1 METNKQFISYI
12 CSMVPYGLKVQYNGE
27 IYELYG
33 VANNEKVVIVKPL
46 MSELMAV
53 PFNEIKTYLRPMSS
67 MMEEENKQYQT
78 LTPIVE
84 VVFEDDA
91 SRLIDWLNANHFD
104 YRGLIEM
111 NLAIEA
117 PEGMYENEIKSI

>member
-1 METNKQFISYI
+1 
-12 CSMVPYGLKVQYNGE
+12 
-27 IYELYG
+27 
-33 VANNEKVVIVKPL
+33 

-53 PFNEIKTYLRPMSS
+53 PFNEIKTYLRSMSS

-91 SRLIDWLNANHFD
+91 SRLIDWLNAHHFD